1 MTVAVAVTAEQDVR
15 APDGRTLRAYAA
27 GPADG
32 TLVVVH
38 HGTPAGGLLAGWW
51 VDDAA
56 ARGLRLVGYDRPG
69 YGGST
74 RQPGRTIADAA
85 GDAAA
90 IADAY
95 GADRFLTWGVSG
107 GGPHALACAALSSD
121 RVIAAAAVASVA
133 PYDADG
139 LDFLTGMGQDN
150 IDEFGAALD
159 GEDKLRP
166 WLSAAREG
174 VLSSTPDSLAETM
187 RSLLPDADAAAM
199 TGDVAV
205 FLHRSMTSGQRAGV
219 DGWLDD
225 DLAFVAPWG
234 FRVQDIRV
242 PVLLLQGRLDLM
254 VPFAHGEW
262 LASHLPTA
270 TARLTDD
277 DGHIT
282 LAADLGPVHDWL
294 HRQV

>member
-1 MTVAVAVTAEQDVR
+1 
-15 APDGRTLRAYAA
+15 
-27 GPADG
+27 
-32 TLVVVH
+32 
-38 HGTPAGGLLAGWW
+38 
-51 VDDAA
+51 
-56 ARGLRLVGYDRPG
+56 
-69 YGGST
+69 
-74 RQPGRTIADAA
+74 
-85 GDAAA
+85 
-90 IADAY
+90 
-95 GADRFLTWGVSG
+95 
-107 GGPHALACAALSSD
+107 
-121 RVIAAAAVASVA
+121 
-133 PYDADG
+133 
-139 LDFLTGMGQDN
+139 
-150 IDEFGAALD
+150 
-159 GEDKLRP
+159 
-166 WLSAAREG
+166 
-174 VLSSTPDSLAETM
+174 M